1 MSRSAKSF
9 HPRRPSLL
17 HAFAAIVLCA
27 VGASAYGAED
37 CYFEANGVK
46 IRLLSLV
53 RTQMAP

>member
-37 CYFEANGVK
+37 RYFEANGLK
-46 IRLLSLV
+46 C
-53 RTQMAP
+53 AY